1 MAKIKE
7 AIEDFRPDSRLVDER
22 AADERKGIMFWMHA
36 RDREIIDRMKA
47 RYGCTTT
54 AAIRACIRIA
64 DEVKLKLEH
73 EAPTNAG

>member
-1 MAKIKE
+1 MTNDDLTNDEINALR
-7 AIEDFRPDSRLVDER
+7 DGMRVD
-22 AADERKGIMFWMHA
+22 FWMHP
-36 RDREIIDRMKA
+36 RDREIIERIKE

-73 EAPTNAG
+73 HPPNNAE